1 MKYSYFP
8 GCSLKSTGRA
18 YEESFLAVCKALD
31 IEMDELDNWNCCGA
45 TSFMSVDLGAAYS
58 LTIRNLA
65 LAEQRGQ
72 DMVAPCGGCYG
83 ILLKADHY
91 YKKYP
96 TVHDS
101 ATQALAPQGLEY
113 KGTTKVR
120 HPLDVLATDLPPRAL
135 RSKVKRPLKGLKV
148 ACYYGCRFV
157 RPEAPFDDQH
167 NPETMDNLLK
177 SCGARIMDYSM
188 KGKCC
193 GGAMSGAMPRVA
205 QDLTYLIL
213 RAAQRAEADVI
224 ATACPLCQFN
234 LEAYQDE
241 IAAVHP
247 DLKPIPVVYFT
258 QLIAVALGLEGKDAA
273 LGRLIVPLEPVL
285 KERGILAD
293 NAKAPAK
300 AGV

>member
-8 GCSLKSTGRA
+8 GCSLKATGRA
-18 YEESFLAVCKALD
+18 YEESFLSLCKALD
-31 IEMDELDNWNCCGA
+31 MEMEELENWNCCGA
-45 TSFMSVDLGAAYS
+45 TSFMSVEMGAAYA

-65 LAEQRGQ
+65 IAEKAGL

-96 TVHDS
+96 TVHES
-101 ATQALAPQGLEY
+101 AVKSLKTEGLEY
-113 KGTTKVR
+113 KGTVRVR
-120 HPLDVLATDLPPRAL
+120 HPLDVLASDLPPRAL
-135 RSKVKRPLKGLKV
+135 RSKVKKPLKGLKV

-157 RPEAPFDDQH
+157 RPIAPFDDMH
-167 NPETMDNLLK
+167 NPETMDLLLK
-177 SCGARIMDYSM
+177 TVGARIVDYTM

-193 GGAMSGAMPRVA
+193 GGAMSGAMPNVA
-205 QDLTYLIL
+205 QEMTYLIL
-213 RAAQRAEADVI
+213 RAAERAEADVV

-241 IAAVHP
+241 IRAAHP

-258 QLIAVALGLEGKDAA
+258 QLLGVALGLDATATA
-273 LGRLIVPLEPVL
+273 LNRQIVPVEPIL
-285 KERGILAD
+285 REKGILAD
-293 NAKAPAK
+293 EKKQPAT

>member
-1 MKYSYFP
+1 MKYGYFP

-18 YEESFLAVCKALD
+18 YEESFLALCKNLD
-31 IEMDELDNWNCCGA
+31 IEMVELNNWNCCGA
-45 TSFMSVDLGAAYS
+45 TSFMSVDFGSAYS

-65 LAEQRGQ
+65 IAEELGL

-96 TVHDS
+96 AVHDS
-101 ATQALAPQGLEY
+101 AFNALKANSMEY
-113 KGTTKVR
+113 RGTTRIR
-120 HPLDVLATDLPPRAL
+120 HPLDVLASDLPPRAI

-157 RPEAPFDDQH
+157 RPIAPFDDQH
-167 NPETMDNLLK
+167 NPETMDSLLK
-177 SCGARIMDYSM
+177 SAGARIVDYSM

-193 GGAMSGAMPRVA
+193 GGAMSGALPRVA

-213 RAAQRAEADVI
+213 RAAERAQADVI

-258 QLIAVALGLEGKDAA
+258 QLLAVAMGLSDKEAA
-273 LGRLIVPLEPVL
+273 LGRQIIPLEPIL
-285 KERGILAD
+285 REKGILVEE
-293 NAKAPAK
+293 KMQPAK